1 MRNYCYPLLS
11 HSFECGTWWQVRYAN
26 PKVPASAA
34 RTDASFGQDVCTRLC
49 AVICQGPLGIKGTLF
64 SDVLYVKV
72 HVKDHPS
79 FSPFS
84 SRIFLI
90 CACLTLVDSFAS
102 FWSCIPSSPRCI
114 FFSRRREWRYRSLT
128 KPKVGNGR
136 SGAKNRYWYRQASI
150 ITVSLL
156 HIYTLSVIR
165 KKKGKMIFSLILFHH
180 WSMSLKRHVRYTRKA
195 PERSLVCQPSY
206 CAHTLNLPFAFGVE
220 NDQWRPISPSNQNMA
235 MTRCLI
241 CLPLSQR

>member
-11 HSFECGTWWQVRYAN
+11 HSFECGTWWQVRYTN

-114 FFSRRREWRYRSLT
+114 FFNGGVSDVIVPWPSLRSE
-128 KPKVGNGR
+128 
-136 SGAKNRYWYRQASI
+136 
-150 ITVSLL
+150 TVDQGQK
-156 HIYTLSVIR
+156 IVIGIDR
-165 KKKGKMIFSLILFHH
+165 
-180 WSMSLKRHVRYTRKA
+180 
-195 PERSLVCQPSY
+195 
-206 CAHTLNLPFAFGVE
+206 
-220 NDQWRPISPSNQNMA
+220 
-235 MTRCLI
+235 
-241 CLPLSQR
+241 LPL

>member
-11 HSFECGTWWQVRYAN
+11 HSFECGTWWQVRYTN

-90 CACLTLVDSFAS
+90 CACLTLALHRSKVVFPARHAAFFFNGGVSDVIVPWPSLRSETVDQGQK
-102 FWSCIPSSPRCI
+102 I
-114 FFSRRREWRYRSLT
+114 
-128 KPKVGNGR
+128 
-136 SGAKNRYWYRQASI
+136 
-150 ITVSLL
+150 
-156 HIYTLSVIR
+156 VIDID
-165 KKKGKMIFSLILFHH
+165 K
-180 WSMSLKRHVRYTRKA
+180 
-195 PERSLVCQPSY
+195 
-206 CAHTLNLPFAFGVE
+206 
-220 NDQWRPISPSNQNMA
+220 
-235 MTRCLI
+235 
-241 CLPLSQR
+241 LPL